1 MKLCSSHV
9 WFPEGKGKLK
19 SETLTIG
26 KMNGFLLVFPLT
38 NQPWVATITQ
48 LRRFKRRFVPLVVA
62 CRKVVLDGKTFAPFG
77 MVPHAVEPEK
87 VTVETF
93 VVSSS
98 GFYHFLGQNMVEGEA
113 QNSSK
118 VQICWIRWGGGGW
131 GPGGGGWWWWWAVAW
146 NGVPQ
151 CLKSVLVCVCLKRG
165 NPPPK
170 LMTMLNRK
178 IMTINHGRLEYQFSD
193 KPI

>member
-1 MKLCSSHV
+1 
-9 WFPEGKGKLK
+9 
-19 SETLTIG
+19 
-26 KMNGFLLVFPLT
+26 MNGFLLVFPLT

-118 VQICWIRWGGGGW
+118 VQICWIRWGGGW
-131 GPGGGGWWWWWAVAW
+131 GPGGEDDDDDDDDDEQWHGMGCPNVSK
-146 NGVPQ
+146 V
-151 CLKSVLVCVCLKRG
+151 CLCVCVSNG
-165 NPPPK
+165 GIPPK